1 MCKFAGGNDAIR
13 RRLQYLNNITTV
25 KRFSNRAYNH
35 STFFPWDCVANEDE
49 RAIEVGCW
57 APNHHRTEPWRFYLL
72 GTLARKQIIDRNTDL
87 VRAAQGDRAA
97 EIKRQRW
104 LEVPGWLL
112 MTCLRSDD
120 TQREREDYAACCCAA
135 QNMMLT
141 LWADGVGCK
150 WTTGAIIRDPD
161 LFHMLGLHAAREF
174 VVGLFW
180 YGRPATLTEQQRRP
194 LAQVL
199 SRIE

>member
-1 MCKFAGGNDAIR
+1 MNDRMPPIAGLNGDAAAALLRAR
-13 RRLQYLNNITTV
+13 RTTHDFLPERIADDV
-25 KRFSNRAYNH
+25 
-35 STFFPWDCVANEDE
+35 VE
-49 RAIEVGCW
+49 RAIEVACW
-57 APNHHRTEPWRFYLL
+57 APNHHRTEPWRFYML
-72 GTLARKQIIDRNTDL
+72 GALARQQIIARSTEL
-87 VRAAQGDRAA
+87 VRVAKGDRAA

-120 TQREREDYAACCCAA
+120 AQREREDYAACSCAA

-150 WTTGAIIRDPD
+150 WTTGAITRDPE

-180 YGRPATLTEQQRRP
+180 YGRPATLVEQQRRP
-194 LAQVL
+194 LSKVL
-199 SRIE
+199 ARIE

>member
-1 MCKFAGGNDAIR
+1 MNDRTPMPTPLDSDA
-13 RRLQYLNNITTV
+13 
-25 KRFSNRAYNH
+25 
-35 STFFPWDCVANEDE
+35 VANVLRTRRTVHDFLPERIADDIVE
-49 RAIEVGCW
+49 RAIEVARW
-57 APNHHRTEPWRFYLL
+57 APNHHRTEPWRFYVL
-72 GTLARKQIIDRNTDL
+72 GAMARTQIIARNTEL
-87 VRAAQGDRAA
+87 VRAEKGDRAA

-120 TQREREDYAACCCAA
+120 AQREREDYAACACAA

-150 WTTGAIIRDPD
+150 WTTGAITRDPE
-161 LFHMLGLHAAREF
+161 LFHMLGLHSAREF

-180 YGRPATLTEQQRRP
+180 YGRPASVVEQQRRP

-199 SRIE
+199 ARIE

>member
-1 MCKFAGGNDAIR
+1 MTDRTPPISPLHGDAVATLIR
-13 RRLQYLNNITTV
+13 ERRTV
-25 KRFSNRAYNH
+25 HDFLPDRIA
-35 STFFPWDCVANEDE
+35 DDIVE
-49 RAIEVGCW
+49 RAIEVGRW
-57 APNHHRTEPWRFYLL
+57 APNHHRTEPWRFYVL
-72 GTLARKQIIDRNTDL
+72 GTLARNQIIARNTEI
-87 VRAAQGDRAA
+87 VRAEKGDRAA

-112 MTCLRSDD
+112 MTCLRNDD
-120 TQREREDYAACCCAA
+120 AQREREDYAACACAA

-141 LWADGVGCK
+141 LWADGIGCK
-150 WTTGAIIRDPD
+150 WTTGAITRDPE

-180 YGRPATLTEQQRRP
+180 YGRPAAVIEQQRRP
-194 LAQVL
+194 LSQVL

>member
-1 MCKFAGGNDAIR
+1 MNDR
-13 RRLQYLNNITTV
+13 TPP
-25 KRFSNRAYNH
+25 H
-35 STFFPWDCVANEDE
+35 STLHGDAVATLLRERRTTHDFLPDRIADDIVE
-49 RAIEVGCW
+49 RAIEVACW
-57 APNHHRTEPWRFYLL
+57 APNHHRTEPWRFYML
-72 GTLARKQIIDRNTDL
+72 GTLARTQLIDRNTEML
-87 VRAAQGDRAA
+87 RAEKGDRVA

-112 MTCLRSDD
+112 MTCLHSDD

-141 LWADGVGCK
+141 LWADGIGCK
-150 WTTGAIIRDPD
+150 WTTGAITRDAE
-161 LFHMLGLHAAREF
+161 LFHRLGLHAAREF

-180 YGRPATLTEQQRRP
+180 YGKPATLVEQQRRP

-199 SRIE
+199 ARIE

>member
-1 MCKFAGGNDAIR
+1 MNDGTPENSLPHSDAVAALLRDR
-13 RRLQYLNNITTV
+13 RTTHDFLPDRIADDV
-25 KRFSNRAYNH
+25 I
-35 STFFPWDCVANEDE
+35 E
-49 RAIEVGCW
+49 RAVEVGSW

-72 GTLARKQIIDRNTDL
+72 GALARKQIIERNTEL
-87 VRAAQGDRAA
+87 VRIAQGERAA

-112 MTCLRSDD
+112 MTCLHSEDAL
-120 TQREREDYAACCCAA
+120 REREDYAACCCAA

-141 LWADGVGCK
+141 LWADGIGTK
-150 WTTGAIIRDPD
+150 WTTGAITRDPE
-161 LFHMLGLHAAREF
+161 LFHMLGVHAAREF

-180 YGRPATLTEQQRRP
+180 YGRPASVTAQQRRP

-199 SRIE
+199 ARIE